1 MALIVNNPKP
11 IFQEVSALTDV
22 GTGAL
27 VSLSG
32 EGFSAAT
39 QGFTNAT
46 DPYQNYPNGSVLM
59 VRDAT
64 TSYLFVV
71 GLGTVRKVAVLIG
84 TLSSAA
90 MVGAGLKYVVYSGS
104 FNLPPTGVFTTIT
117 AAITAANTENPGEK
131 VDIII
136 AAGDYAESVT
146 VRDLMSLVG
155 LGSVSD
161 DGLAG
166 VDIVGSGA
174 SPTITVPQSSNV
186 SLQNIRLDGNGQDCV
201 SFANVAGLTRLTA
214 KDCVF
219 TTAANA
225 FAQVAAGASQVSL
238 DLRDCSVSGTTA
250 AIDMLGATGDVVA
263 RGSQVS
269 GPVNC
274 GTLNSRATE
283 MPGAIL
289 VSGAA
294 TTRTTTMGAATFG
307 GALTALDCTFNS
319 TVDMAAASTARRC
332 SFGGTV
338 TLGAAAAATTLD
350 QCTIQTT
357 AGNGVVVGAG
367 HTVTLIATS
376 IRANSGVALSGAGS
390 AVIYGGLPGGGTISL
405 PFANVTAISGQPVHQ
420 TFDYTLVIAP
430 TVNTWP
436 ASNPDRVRAT
446 PVDTTASNSLLELP
460 SADNQVPGREI
471 LVRNVD
477 ATNFMRVQPAAGDT
491 LFDGNTAGNINL
503 APGDYR
509 RFIAVPGTGWE
520 VN

>member
-46 DPYQNYPNGSVLM
+46 DPYQNYPNGTVLM

-104 FNLPPTGVFTTIT
+104 FNLPPTGVFTTIA
-117 AAITAANTENPGEK
+117 AAITAANAENPAEK

-166 VDIVGSGA
+166 VDIVGDGVNPA
-174 SPTITVPQSSNV
+174 ITVPQSSNV
-186 SLQNIRLDGNGQDCV
+186 SLQNIRVDGNGQRCL
-201 SFANVAGLTRLTA
+201 SFANVAGLSRITS

-219 TTAANA
+219 TTATTAFEVAGVNA
-225 FAQVAAGASQVSL
+225 QVSL
-238 DLRDCSVSGTTA
+238 DLRDCSVTGTA
-250 AIDMLGATGDVVA
+250 AAVAILGATGA
-263 RGSQVS
+263 LITRGCQVS
-269 GPVNC
+269 GDVDAV
-274 GTLNSRATE
+274 TLNSRDTE
-283 MPGAIL
+283 MTGV
-289 VSGAA
+289 VS
-294 TTRTTTMGAATFG
+294 TTGTASAVTTTFGNASFG
-307 GALTALDCTFNS
+307 GAATALDCTFQGTS
-319 TVDMAAASTARRC
+319 SFAAASTARRC
-332 SFGGTV
+332 SFAETANF
-338 TLGAAAAATTLD
+338 AAAAVNSLLD

-357 AGNGVVVGAG
+357 AGDGATVGAG

-420 TFDYTLVIAP
+420 TFNLTMTGGTTVDPWP
-430 TVNTWP
+430 T
-436 ASNPDRVRAT
+436 SNPDRVRAT
-446 PVDTTASNSLLELP
+446 PASTTASDSPLELP

-477 ATNFMRVQPAAGDT
+477 ANNFMRVQPAAGDT